1 MARDTV
7 KGDILDSV
15 NDRLAERFSTRSVTG
30 ILWCVRAIGKRRLD
44 RLDQDIGT
52 VIGRRAVD
60 IDRAINSVVLI
71 NEGLGG
77 RVLRR
82 IDDRN
87 SAKHGTLWNADGGG
101 IGRGYDTISATQR
114 STRQA
119 GNLLHLLA
127 NQDAAR

>member
-1 MARDTV
+1 M
-7 KGDILDSV
+7 
-15 NDRLAERFSTRSVTG
+15 
-30 ILWCVRAIGKRRLD
+30 RAIGKCRLG

-52 VIGRRAVD
+52 VVGRCAVD

-71 NEGLGG
+71 DEGLGS

-101 IGRGYDTISATQR
+101 IGRGYDTITTSQR
-114 STRQA
+114 RARQTR
-119 GNLLHLLA
+119 NLLHLLA
-127 NQDAAR
+127 NQDTAR

>member
-52 VIGRRAVD
+52 VISRRAVD
-60 IDRAINSVVLI
+60 IDRAITAL
-71 NEGLGG
+71 
-77 RVLRR
+77 
-82 IDDRN
+82 
-87 SAKHGTLWNADGGG
+87 
-101 IGRGYDTISATQR
+101 Y
-114 STRQA
+114 
-119 GNLLHLLA
+119 
-127 NQDAAR
+127 

>member
-1 MARDTV
+1 MACDTI

-15 NDRLAERFSTRSVTG
+15 NDRLAERLSTRGVTG

-71 NEGLGG
+71 DEGLGG

-82 IDDRN
+82 INDCN
-87 SAKHGTLWNADGGG
+87 SAKHGTLWNAEGGG
-101 IGRGYDTISATQR
+101 RGRGYDTLTTR
-114 STRQA
+114 RRRTRQPRK
-119 GNLLHLLA
+119 LLPLLA
-127 NQDAAR
+127 